1 MAILLISQLLN
12 YISLIQKNLHKS
24 VIVIDRG
31 GKLLGILS
39 DADIRRALLKG
50 IKLTD
55 QIKKFYNKK
64 FIDLQLEFSNIC
76 YYLIF
81 EDIKYLHTAY
91 EYLTKISEKLA
102 LVPRHDTVNSLVSL
116 LIHTDTLSLSYY

>member
-1 MAILLISQLLN
+1 MIIKNILINPSKTILDAL
-12 YISLIQKNLHKS
+12 SLIQKNLHKS

-64 FIDLQLEFSNIC
+64 ILFVKDKKFDLLKIKKKI
-76 YYLIF
+76 IF
-81 EDIKYLHTAY
+81 HF
-91 EYLTKISEKLA
+91 
-102 LVPRHDTVNSLVSL
+102 
-116 LIHTDTLSLSYY
+116 